1 MFVALSA
8 AVPVFAQSDFE
19 AIKARAE
26 AGDAQAQ
33 YDLGVMYDIGEGV
46 VQDDVESA
54 KWHRLAAEQG
64 NANSQFILGAMYKD
78 GEGVAQNYQEAVK
91 WYRLAAEQGDALAQF
106 FLGDMYGDGR
116 GVTQSYAK
124 AYLWFSLAVA
134 GGETY
139 ASAHRDNASARL
151 SPQALEEAKTQ
162 ATRCFESNFQ
172 DCD

>member
-1 MFVALSA
+1 MNRLGLKHLEFSGLQMKTIIKALLLLIGLS

-19 AIKARAE
+19 STKARAE

-33 YDLGVMYDIGEGV
+33 WSLGEMYDTGEGV
-46 VQDDVESA
+46 VQDDVEAA

-64 NANSQFILGAMYKD
+64 NANSQFILGATYKD

-106 FLGDMYGDGR
+106 FLGAMYGDGR

-124 AYLWFSLAVA
+124 AYVVLIFVITLTS
-134 GGETY
+134 EY
-139 ASAHRDNASARL
+139 
-151 SPQALEEAKTQ
+151 
-162 ATRCFESNFQ
+162 
-172 DCD
+172 